1 MIFFYLLIQEIMII
15 GNIYLIVIVI
25 LVSVLVD
32 VLNLNDKRIVKNK
45 IEIFGEEG
53 FVQIIRDLN
62 YIDKINNGC
71 DFVKGVLIDWFLNV
85 QDFIFLLIFNLLF
98 EFLDQSV

>member
-62 YIDKINNGC
+62 HIDKINNGC
-71 DFVKGVLIDWFLNV
+71 DFVKGFLIDWFLNV

-98 EFLDQSV
+98 EFLDKSV

>member
-1 MIFFYLLIQEIMII
+1 MII

-53 FVQIIRDLN
+53 FV
-62 YIDKINNGC
+62 
-71 DFVKGVLIDWFLNV
+71 
-85 QDFIFLLIFNLLF
+85 
-98 EFLDQSV
+98 

>member
-1 MIFFYLLIQEIMII
+1 M

-53 FVQIIRDLN
+53 FV
-62 YIDKINNGC
+62 
-71 DFVKGVLIDWFLNV
+71 
-85 QDFIFLLIFNLLF
+85 
-98 EFLDQSV
+98 

>member
-1 MIFFYLLIQEIMII
+1 MII
-15 GNIYLIVIVI
+15 GNIYIIVIVI

-53 FVQIIRDLN
+53 FV
-62 YIDKINNGC
+62 
-71 DFVKGVLIDWFLNV
+71 
-85 QDFIFLLIFNLLF
+85 
-98 EFLDQSV
+98 

>member
-1 MIFFYLLIQEIMII
+1 MII

-45 IEIFGEEG
+45 IEIFGEE
-53 FVQIIRDLN
+53 
-62 YIDKINNGC
+62 
-71 DFVKGVLIDWFLNV
+71 DFV
-85 QDFIFLLIFNLLF
+85 
-98 EFLDQSV
+98 

>member
-1 MIFFYLLIQEIMII
+1 MVI

-53 FVQIIRDLN
+53 FV
-62 YIDKINNGC
+62 
-71 DFVKGVLIDWFLNV
+71 
-85 QDFIFLLIFNLLF
+85 
-98 EFLDQSV
+98 

>member
-1 MIFFYLLIQEIMII
+1 MII

-32 VLNLNDKRIVKNK
+32 VLNINDKRIVKNK

-53 FVQIIRDLN
+53 FV
-62 YIDKINNGC
+62 
-71 DFVKGVLIDWFLNV
+71 
-85 QDFIFLLIFNLLF
+85 
-98 EFLDQSV
+98 